1 MTFKAN
7 IGSEP
12 RTIYVSKAGND
23 QLDGSSVEKAK
34 RTISSASTAIL
45 ALTPPPDGTM
55 PASMIISGSGIFTEN
70 ATLPDFTNVDA
81 INVINSTISGDLYEL
96 GSMSNCMFG
105 LSVVNPAAGNSS
117 VFKLE
122 NKFLTF
128 LECTE
133 ADARGASSIG
143 VEISG
148 TSTQNI
154 INIKK
159 LRAIGN
165 EAIGVYYNAVGGQPD
180 IFNID
185 LLTMEENNT
194 EGFWFNPSS
203 STASAI
209 LNCGSILHTV
219 DTPTST
225 GIRVMDGTVKA
236 DVGEIDC
243 TTAANVADG
252 TLYLNARTVTGSII
266 VAAGA
271 HLFCDINNFTGTVV
285 NNGTITGR
293 IGLDFYGDIK
303 NINSSNIPVN
313 IASRSINHIFPSGDL
328 ATTVALGG
336 TEYIV
341 PAAQGALNITLPP
354 ITIISDGDRPLYYG
368 WFIDI
373 RNEEDTTVTLVQNAT
388 RPGVFSADPPITP
401 GRSFTRVIFNGVDT
415 FRVQTTSIKGSTLR
429 NLPVPTPAGF
439 KTVLVFNDGSYT
451 WDSVTEDFFDAVVII
466 SSEGAY
472 DANSGESL
480 EVFLGGTDGVINLPL
495 IADATASVQINIIH
509 SIGSNTLTINSNS
522 GDAANSM
529 QFINES
535 GDSQFDNSYET
546 TKNRPIL
553 FKLLPNDRWRIKL

>member
-34 RTISSASTAIL
+34 RTIASASTSIL
-45 ALTPPPDGTM
+45 ALDPPPDGTM

-70 ATLPDFTNVDA
+70 AILPGFTNVDA

-133 ADARGASSIG
+133 ADARGASSVG

-148 TSTQNI
+148 ASTQNI

-165 EAIGVYYNAVGGQPD
+165 EAIGVYYTAAGGQPD

-203 STASAI
+203 STANAI

-219 DTPTST
+219 DTPVST
-225 GIRVMDGTVKA
+225 AIRVMDGTVKA
-236 DVGEIDC
+236 DIGEIDC
-243 TTAANVADG
+243 TTAANVTDG
-252 TLYLNARTVTGSII
+252 TLYLNARTVVGDI
-266 VAAGA
+266 VVASGA
-271 HLFCDINNFTGTVV
+271 HLFCDINNFTGTVT

-293 IGLDFYGDIK
+293 IGVDFYGDIK

-313 IASRSINHIFPSGDL
+313 IASRSINHIFPSSDL

-341 PAAQGALNITLPP
+341 PGAQGALNITLPP

-373 RNEEDTTVTLVQNAT
+373 RNEEAETVTLVQNAT
-388 RPGVFSADPPITP
+388 RPGVFSGDTPITP

-415 FRVQTTSIKGSTLR
+415 FRVQTTSIKGSTIR
-429 NLPVPTPAGF
+429 NIAVPAPSGNRSE
-439 KTVLVFNDGSYT
+439 LVYNGSDGSYS
-451 WDSVTEDFFDAVVII
+451 WEDATDDGYEDIGAVASDGTLNIEQGQAVEFAL
-466 SSEGAY
+466 S
-472 DANSGESL
+472 
-480 EVFLGGTDGVINLPL
+480 GTDGVIQLPT
-495 IADATASVQINIIH
+495 AAGATGNIKLKVLH
-509 SIGSNTLTINSNS
+509 LIGSNNLTIIAPSGSNL
-522 GDAANSM
+522 
-529 QFINES
+529 QFIDEQGVS
-535 GDSQFDNSYET
+535 LFDTSIET
-546 TKNRPIL
+546 ARNRPIV
-553 FKLLPNDRWRIKL
+553 FEPDVTRWRMFL